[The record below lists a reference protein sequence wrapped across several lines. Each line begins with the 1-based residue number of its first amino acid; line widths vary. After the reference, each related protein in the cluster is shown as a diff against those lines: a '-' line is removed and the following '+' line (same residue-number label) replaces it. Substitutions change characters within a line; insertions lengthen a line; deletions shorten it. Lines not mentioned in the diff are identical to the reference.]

1 MVLGKALNVPVS
13 GLEVSLIGSCESTE
27 TTVTGPQGTSIVA
40 AAEHHRPH
48 THHRKPLCCLPEL
61 N

>member
-27 TTVTGPQGTSIVA
+27 TVTGPQGTSIVA
-40 AAEHHRPH
+40 AAEHHPAP
-48 THHRKPLCCLPEL
+48 THPTENLSVVYL